1 MRAPGTGSKSRI
13 LSACLAYSSGQL
25 RDRLEGSYGGQVDEE
40 MAAAV
45 DGLFAELLGL
55 HDAIRLAGDSFVRTA
70 GLEHAYPDLLL
81 APDNQSAAVSHSF
94 ARTLSQIAA
103 LPEATG
109 A

>member
-1 MRAPGTGSKSRI
+1 
-13 LSACLAYSSGQL
+13 
-25 RDRLEGSYGGQVDEE
+25 

-81 APDNQSAAVSHSF
+81 APDNQSAAGSRDFGAQGSRPY
-94 ARTLSQIAA
+94 ARNGPSCKQRRVARLVVA
-103 LPEATG
+103 G
-109 A
+109 